1 VVESRKQGN
10 DHSEYSGK
18 SELLISENSLASYNQ
33 FIVKEFMR
41 FSNLSRSETE
51 SLGRGFR
58 TLDFGAGYGTLALI
72 WRELTGQQVECLEID
87 EDQLVEIKS
96 RGFIAWNSI
105 AMIKNKFDFIYS
117 SNVLE
122 HIEKDE
128 SCLIDL
134 AELLEQGGRIGIYV
148 PAFMVLFSDLDRSV
162 GHYRRYG
169 RQELINKVERAG
181 LTIVQCRYVDSIGF
195 FASLVIKVIG
205 YKSVGNIGSAHSIKL
220 YDTMIFPISK
230 ILDRITF
237 GRLLG
242 KNLLLIAEKETKFS
256 LN

>member
-18 SELLISENSLASYNQ
+18 SELLISENALASYNQ
-33 FIVKEFMR
+33 FIVKEFMK
-41 FSNLSRSETE
+41 FSNLNKSETE

-87 EDQLVEIKS
+87 EDQLSEIKS

-128 SCLIDL
+128 SCIIDL

-162 GHYRRYG
+162 GHFRRYG
-169 RQELINKVERAG
+169 KKELIRKVENTG
-181 LTIVQCRYVDSIGF
+181 LTVTKCQYVDSIGF
-195 FASLVIKVIG
+195 FASLVIKALG
-205 YKSVGNIGSAHSIKL
+205 WKSTGNIGGAKSLKI
-220 YDTMIFPISK
+220 YDMIIFPISR
-230 ILDRITF
+230 LVDTLTF
-237 GRLLG
+237 GKIVG
-242 KNLLLIAEKETKFS
+242 KNLMLIAEK
-256 LN
+256 